1 MNFKDLFLFT
11 KKGQKIS
18 ELVDTNFYK
27 SINYSIPLW
36 IYVLVSSNKTVLSLV
51 IITAITLSLILFI
64 HYFSD
69 INADRSKWKILNY
82 APIWSIAS
90 CILVL
95 IIFISEFISIGQI
108 FSRGFA
114 AVVIF
119 LLFIWT
125 MGVSEEIV
133 ENEE

>member
-27 SINYSIPLW
+27 SISYSIPLW
-36 IYVLVSSNKTVLSLV
+36 IYIIVSSNRTVFSLV
-51 IITAITLSLILFI
+51 IITVMSLALILCI

-69 INADRSKWKILNY
+69 INEDRSKWKILNY

-95 IIFISEFISIGQI
+95 LIFISEFISFGQI
-108 FSRGFA
+108 FSRSFA
-114 AVVIF
+114 AIVIF
-119 LLFIWT
+119 LLFIRT